1 MLLSTAKKKE
11 KSYLNFKQEKGALGG
26 SQPPLGEDFPQC
38 PGGLGPSL
46 NMYW

>member
-26 SQPPLGEDFPQC
+26 SQPPLGEEC